1 MQQGLDL
8 WAETHEA
15 SGWEAMRSQL
25 GLGQG
30 HRDTWAFS
38 EGRGDHR
45 EAHGSGRTPPN
56 THLIFNRGQE
66 TCQLAELGHHVDGT
80 GLARYLGREK
90 KSR

>member
-8 WAETHEA
+8 WVETREA
-15 SGWEAMRSQL
+15 SGWEAMRSQS

-30 HRDTWAFS
+30 HGDTWAFS

-45 EAHGSGRTPPN
+45 EAQGSGRTPP
-56 THLIFNRGQE
+56 THLVFNRGQE

-80 GLARYLGREK
+80 GLTRPLGCEK

>member
-8 WAETHEA
+8 WAGTREA
-15 SGWEAMRSQL
+15 SGWEAMRSQS

-30 HRDTWAFS
+30 HGDTWAFS

-45 EAHGSGRTPPN
+45 EAQGSGRTPP
-56 THLIFNRGQE
+56 THLVFNRGQE
-66 TCQLAELGHHVDGT
+66 TCQLAELGHQVDGT
-80 GLARYLGREK
+80 GLTRHLGCEK